1 MQRGSVLASYCRILA
16 VFLALA
22 ASALAQ
28 ASSGNFTTPVAAA
41 GDAGKKKISVTD
53 KKGNLTVG
61 KVHIWEPM
69 SETWVEITPSSITP
83 NPGNDPV
90 ITLPSDVRQG
100 DKFKIAWTSDSP
112 DGGVEK
118 TTYTS

>member
-1 MQRGSVLASYCRILA
+1 MQQRGSVLAFHSRILA
-16 VFLALA
+16 ALLALA
-22 ASALAQ
+22 
-28 ASSGNFTTPVAAA
+28 G
-41 GDAGKKKISVTD
+41 TD

-61 KVHIWEPM
+61 KVHIWESM

-90 ITLPSDVRQG
+90 ITLPSGVRQG